1 MALFVAGAAATT
13 AATSSL
19 AIPVIGIFL
28 AATFATLGAIAA
40 SSTNAKIRKRA
51 RELMRRVNKQMSQVQ
66 AEAMDAVR
74 RRSTI
79 GSMSIA
85 AARNRFGFQTTG
97 LSVAERLAS
106 LAGAL
111 TVDTNAINF
120 AEDARL
126 EALRTQKVDISRE
139 ARGLQTAPL
148 EAAVSGLVGGFS
160 AGLTL
165 DTALN
170 QLVSAGDKSEGFK
183 ILSNIT
189 GGINQIQMLAFPRT
203 FESFNRQLSR
213 TIADTDRQISLF
225 QGIEGFLN
233 TGRGGR

>member
-1 MALFVAGAAATT
+1 MALFVAPVAAGAAAG
-13 AATSSL
+13 SL
-19 AIPVIGIFL
+19 AIPVIGIIL

-40 SSTNAKIRKRA
+40 SSTNKKIRKRA
-51 RELMRRVNKQMSQVQ
+51 RELMLRVNKQMTQVQ
-66 AEAMDAVR
+66 VEAMDAVR
-74 RRSTI
+74 RRSTL
-79 GSMSIA
+79 GTMAIA
-85 AARNRFGFQTTG
+85 AARNRFGFQGTG
-97 LSVAERLAS
+97 LSIAERLAS

-111 TVDTNAINF
+111 TVDSDAINF

-139 ARGLQTAPL
+139 ARSLQTAPL

-160 AGLTL
+160 AGVVL
-165 DTALN
+165 DSALN
-170 QLVSAGDKSEGFK
+170 QLVSAGDKSEAFEVMSK
-183 ILSNIT
+183 VT
-189 GGINQIQMLAFPRT
+189 GAINQLQMLAFPRT

-225 QGIEGFLN
+225 QGIESFLN